1 MLQSGTVSARAE
13 AIAADEQY
21 DIGRNLRNHDP
32 KVLSFPSSGRLAQ
45 LSLRSP
51 MSETPYT
58 IAVSDDALASLH
70 QKLKATR
77 LPDELDEAA
86 WDYGVPLAD
95 IKRLVARWRDGYDWR
110 THEAALNAEL
120 PQFTRDIAVDGHGTL
135 NVHYVHQRSVVQGAV
150 PLLFVHGWPGS
161 FFEARKIVP
170 LLVARSSEHPSFH
183 VVVMSLPGCGFSEA
197 PRKKGFAIDQ
207 HAEVGHK
214 IMLALGYNEY
224 VTQGGDW
231 GYFITRRIAKRYGH
245 QHNKAWHTN
254 LPLGR
259 PPTLYYEPLSFLA
272 LCVRGLTQEE
282 KDGLAQTGR
291 FNSRSR
297 GFHAQQSTRPQTV
310 GYALADSPVGLLA
323 WIYEK
328 LVELA
333 DKYPW
338 NDDEVLTWISIYW
351 FSRAGPTAASRIYY
365 EFAEGRSDVT
375 KDIYGPADYP
385 TIPMGMSHF
394 AGEKVNIQLGVW
406 TNASGNIVHRNK
418 HERGGHFPAYEAP
431 HSLVDDLRAMYGKGG
446 PVFDIVKGHS
456 GYD

>member
-1 MLQSGTVSARAE
+1 M
-13 AIAADEQY
+13 
-21 DIGRNLRNHDP
+21 P
-32 KVLSFPSSGRLAQ
+32 
-45 LSLRSP
+45 
-51 MSETPYT
+51 ETPYT

-77 LPDELDEAA
+77 LPDELDETA

-110 THEAALNAEL
+110 KHEAALNAEL

-135 NVHYVHQRSVVQGAV
+135 NIHYIHQKSEVQDAI

-161 FFEARKIVP
+161 FLEAKKIVP

-183 VVVMSLPGCGFSEA
+183 VVAISLAGYGFSEA
-197 PRKKGFAIDQ
+197 PRKKGFAIAQ
-207 HAEVGHK
+207 QAEVGHK

-254 LPLGR
+254 FPLGR
-259 PPTLYYEPLSFLA
+259 PPSLYYEPLSWLA
-272 LCVRGLTQEE
+272 SCLRGLTKEE
-282 KDGLAQTGR
+282 KATLAEANSYRGIGLGYFAEQ
-291 FNSRSR
+291 
-297 GFHAQQSTRPQTV
+297 ATRPQTV

-328 LVELA
+328 LVDWT

-351 FSRAGPTAASRIYY
+351 FSRAGPTAAGRLYY
-365 EFAEGRSDVT
+365 EFSEGRSDGTMDV
-375 KDIYGPADYP
+375 YGPAEYP

-394 AGEKVNIQLGVW
+394 PGERAYVPISW
-406 TNASGNIVHRNK
+406 THATGNIVHRNK

-431 HSLVDDLRAMYGKGG
+431 DLLVEDLREMYKKGG
-446 PVFDIVKGHS
+446 PVFGVVKGHS
-456 GYD
+456 GYDSEKQHQSSKSVVDQ